1 MGEMAEE
8 VWETAGGGEHGCRGE
23 VDKYSRGE
31 VQAAAPWTSFR
42 TDHGAGPRCRGES
55 TLSGA
60 WGSCRTEMA
69 VGPRSHAMVESGLE
83 PSDTYG
89 EGVEFSEV
97 STFPVFP
104 KKVTFCQNKLAGA
117 SILPCLILKDYI
129 VCALPGL
136 LHYELAILVQWL

>member
-23 VDKYSRGE
+23 VDKYNRGE

-42 TDHGAGPRCRGES
+42 TDHGAGPRCRGDS

-97 STFPVFP
+97 GTFPIFPNP
-104 KKVTFCQNKLAGA
+104 KKRSHLLPKKNKWAR
-117 SILPCLILKDYI
+117 
-129 VCALPGL
+129 
-136 LHYELAILVQWL
+136 

>member
-8 VWETAGGGEHGCRGE
+8 VWETAGRGVHGCRGEVDKYNRGE

-42 TDHGAGPRCRGES
+42 TDHGTGPRCRGES

-83 PSDTYG
+83 PSDMYG

-97 STFPVFP
+97 SSFIVFP
-104 KKVTFCQNKLAGA
+104 NPKKEVTFCQNKLMGA
-117 SILPCLILKDYI
+117 LNR
-129 VCALPGL
+129 
-136 LHYELAILVQWL
+136 

>member
-97 STFPVFP
+97 SSFLVFP
-104 KKVTFCQNKLAGA
+104 KKEVTFCQNKLMGA
-117 SILPCLILKDYI
+117 LNR
-129 VCALPGL
+129 
-136 LHYELAILVQWL
+136 

>member
-8 VWETAGGGEHGCRGE
+8 VWETTGGGEHGCRGE

-31 VQAAAPWTSFR
+31 VDKYCRGEVDKYNRGEVQAAAPWTSFR
-42 TDHGAGPRCRGES
+42 ADHGAGPRCRGES

-97 STFPVFP
+97 SSFPVFP
-104 KKVTFCQNKLAGA
+104 NLKKEATFCQNKLVGA
-117 SILPCLILKDYI
+117 SIYCH
-129 VCALPGL
+129 V
-136 LHYELAILVQWL
+136 

>member
-23 VDKYSRGE
+23 VDKYNRGEVDKYSRGE

-42 TDHGAGPRCRGES
+42 TDHGTGPRCRGES

-97 STFPVFP
+97 SSFPVFP
-104 KKVTFCQNKLAGA
+104 KKVTLCQNRLVGA
-117 SILPCLILKDYI
+117 LIYCH
-129 VCALPGL
+129 V
-136 LHYELAILVQWL
+136 

>member
-8 VWETAGGGEHGCRGE
+8 VWETAGRGVHGCRGEVDKYNRGE

-42 TDHGAGPRCRGES
+42 TDHGTGPRCRGES

-97 STFPVFP
+97 SSFPLFP
-104 KKVTFCQNKLAGA
+104 KKKKSPFAKINWWAR
-117 SILPCLILKDYI
+117 
-129 VCALPGL
+129 
-136 LHYELAILVQWL
+136 

>member
-8 VWETAGGGEHGCRGE
+8 VWETVGRGEHGCRGE

-55 TLSGA
+55 TLSGG

-97 STFPVFP
+97 SSFLIFP
-104 KKVTFCQNKLAGA
+104 KQEVTFCQNKLVGA
-117 SILPCLILKDYI
+117 SIFCHIRY
-129 VCALPGL
+129 
-136 LHYELAILVQWL
+136 